1 VGRSL
6 IRGTSGRNVFF
17 VFLLV
22 VAPAGLSQTAAPA
35 PAVAVSRA
43 PAPITVDGDLS
54 DPGWKGAA
62 EIDTFWETSPGD
74 NVPAKVRTV
83 AYLTYDDKA
92 FYIGVRCDDP
102 RAERIRAPYVDRDQ
116 VLGTDDNIAIFLDT
130 RNDRRSAI
138 EFRVNPR
145 GIQGDAIWNEANGN
159 EDFSPDFFYDTAAK
173 ITREGWTAEI
183 RIPFSSLRYG
193 KSDPQ
198 TWGILVWRNYPREFR
213 YAFHS
218 SPIPRGSNC
227 LICHMRDVTGLSGLP
242 SAGHLV
248 VAPYVTGKEE
258 GRPRESS
265 DPRSSFVN
273 KPARGNAGGDVKWT
287 PNPEAAVDATIN
299 PDFSQIESDVAQIAV
314 NQRFALFFPEKRP
327 FFLEGTDLF
336 QTPIQAVYT
345 RTITSPRWGSR
356 VTGKLGSSAYTLL
369 VGQDRGGGSVILP
382 GPQFSTFA
390 PQDFS
395 SFFGIG
401 RLRHDVGTSFAGMLA
416 TDREVSGGGHNRLF
430 GPDFQ
435 WRPNQTDQVTGQF
448 LYSDTRTPDQPNLA
462 GEWDGR
468 KLSGSTLDVN
478 WNHQTSTWGWFGE
491 YKDLGDGFRAD
502 DGFVPQ
508 VGIREGTAQLGY
520 AFYPQGLFRRLFPR
534 VGEDYIVDRNGRL
547 VFRRFFPGVDF
558 FGAYNLTGFLG
569 LNADAVRV
577 GNEVLDRTQFVW
589 LVQVDPSR
597 RFTRVTFQGFLGSEI
612 DFDNAR
618 TGHGGDLAAVITA
631 RPTDHLEFQFNGDRR
646 WLDVSGGRLFT
657 AQIERLKVTYT
668 FSARMFLRVIGQ
680 YVETRRD
687 PSLYTFSVPAKTG
700 NFDGSALF
708 SYKLNWQT
716 VFFLGYG
723 DSRVLVPQP
732 SAPLQSSRYD
742 LVPSARQLF
751 LKISYAFQG

>member
-1 VGRSL
+1 VTLS
-6 IRGTSGRNVFF
+6 
-17 VFLLV
+17 
-22 VAPAGLSQTAAPA
+22 AAGLGQTASPVP

-43 PAPITVDGDLS
+43 PGPITVDGDLS

-62 EIDTFWETSPGD
+62 EIDKFWETSPGD

-92 FYIGVRCDDP
+92 FYIGLRCDDP
-102 RAERIRAPYVDRDQ
+102 RPEKIRAPYVDRDQ
-116 VLGTDDNIAIFLDT
+116 VLGTDDNVAIFLDT

-173 ITREGWTAEI
+173 ITREGWTAEM
-183 RIPFSSLRYG
+183 RLPFSSLRYG

-213 YAFHS
+213 YAFYS
-218 SPIPRGSNC
+218 SLLPRGSNC
-227 LICHMRDVTGLSGLP
+227 LLCYMRDVTGLSGLP

-248 VAPYVTGKEE
+248 AAPYVTGKED
-258 GRPRESS
+258 GQPRDAS
-265 DPRSSFVN
+265 DPRSSFRN
-273 KPARGNAGGDVKWT
+273 KPARANAGGDVKWT
-287 PNPEAAVDATIN
+287 PSPETAVDATIN

-314 NQRFALFFPEKRP
+314 NQRFALLYPEKRP

-356 VTGKLGSSAYTLL
+356 ITGKLGSSAYTLL

-382 GPQFSTFA
+382 GPQFSSFA

-401 RLRHDVGTSFAGMLA
+401 RLRHDIGTSFAGLLA

-435 WRPNQTDQVTGQF
+435 WRPNQIDQVTGQF
-448 LYSDTRTPDQPNLA
+448 LYSDTRTPDQPDLA

-468 KLSGSTLDVN
+468 KLSGSAVDLN
-478 WNHQTSTWGWFGE
+478 WSHQTPTWGWFGE
-491 YKDLGDGFRAD
+491 YKDLADGFRAD
-502 DGFVPQ
+502 DGFLPQ
-508 VGIREGTAQLGY
+508 VGIREGTAQVGY
-520 AFYPQGLFRRLFPR
+520 AFFPEGIFRRLFPR
-534 VGEDYIVDRNGRL
+534 LGEDYIVDRNGSL
-547 VFRRFFPGVDF
+547 VSRRFFPGVDF
-558 FGAYNLTGFLG
+558 FGAYDLTGFLG
-569 LNADAVRV
+569 VNVDAYRV
-577 GNEVLDRTQFVW
+577 GTAVLDRTQFVW

-618 TGHGGDLAAVITA
+618 TGHGGDLSAVITA
-631 RPTDHLEFQFNGDRR
+631 RPTDHLEFQFNGVRR

-657 AQIERLKVTYT
+657 AQVGRLKVTYT

-687 PSLYTFSVPAKTG
+687 PSLYTFAVPARDG

-723 DSRVLVPQP
+723 DSRVLLP
-732 SAPLQSSRYD
+732 SSGAPLQSSRYD
-742 LVPSARQLF
+742 LVPTARQLF

>member
-1 VGRSL
+1 VGR
-6 IRGTSGRNVFF
+6 R
-17 VFLLV
+17 LLL
-22 VAPAGLSQTAAPA
+22 APALAAFALPPFAFGQAPSAPA
-35 PAVAVSRA
+35 SVAIPRA
-43 PAPITVDGDLS
+43 SGTITIDGDLS

-62 EIDTFWETSPGD
+62 VIDTFWETSPGD
-74 NVPAKVRTV
+74 NVPAKARTV
-83 AYLTYDDKA
+83 AFLTYDDRA

-102 RAERIRAPYVDRDQ
+102 RPERIRAPYVDRDQ
-116 VLGTDDNIAIFLDT
+116 VIGTDDNIAIFLDT
-130 RNDRRSAI
+130 RNDRRSAM

-159 EDFSPDFFYDTAAK
+159 EDFSPDFFYDTAARV
-173 ITREGWTAEI
+173 TAEGWTAEL

-193 KSDPQ
+193 TADPQ

-227 LICHMRDVTGLSGLP
+227 LICHMREITGLAGLP
-242 SAGHLV
+242 SAGHFV
-248 VAPYVTGKEE
+248 AAPYVTGKEE
-258 GRPRESS
+258 GHPR
-265 DPRSSFVN
+265 DPRDSRSSFVN

-287 PNPEAAVDATIN
+287 PSPDTALDATIN

-336 QTPIQAVYT
+336 QTPIQGVYT
-345 RTITSPRWGSR
+345 RTITSPRWGGR
-356 VTGKLGSSAYTLL
+356 VTGKLGSAAYTLL
-369 VGQDRGGGSVILP
+369 IGQDRGGGSVILP
-382 GPQFSTFA
+382 GSQFSTFA

-401 RLRHDVGTSFAGMLA
+401 RLRHDIGQSFAGLLA
-416 TDREVSGGGHNRLF
+416 TDREISGGGHNRLF

-435 WRPNQTDQVTGQF
+435 WRPSQTDQVTGQYI
-448 LYSDTRTPDQPNLA
+448 YSDTRTPDHPDLA
-462 GEWDGR
+462 TEWDGR
-468 KLSGSTLDVN
+468 KLSGGAFDLA
-478 WNHQTSTWGWFGE
+478 WNHQTRTWGWFTE
-491 YKDLGDGFRAD
+491 YKDLADGFRAD
-502 DGFVPQ
+502 DGFIPQ
-508 VGIREGTAQLGY
+508 VGIREGTGQLGY
-520 AFYPQGLFRRLFPR
+520 AFFPEGLFRRLFPR

-569 LNADAVRV
+569 VNADAVRV

-589 LVQVDPSR
+589 FVQVDPSR
-597 RFTRVTFQGFLGSEI
+597 RFTRVTLQGFLGSEI
-612 DFDNAR
+612 DFDNSR

-668 FSARMFLRVIGQ
+668 FSSRMFLRVIGQ

-687 PSLYTFSVPAKTG
+687 PSLYTFAVPARTG
-700 NFDGSALF
+700 QFDGSALF

-723 DSRVLVPQP
+723 DSRVLLPQM

-742 LVPSARQLF
+742 LVPAARQLF